1 MACYIS
7 SNQNRFYAALE
18 SGFGTV
24 SAATADNRIPAIKL
38 GIQHETTQGPRRDKT
53 GSRTRG
59 GIPAGARTR
68 TRYQLGT
75 YMTNWGNLETGPA
88 NGPLIQG
95 ALGGAPV
102 FDAGQVVAA
111 VGASN
116 HLVFATPHGLTAG
129 RAVSFGGEIRFVA
142 TAINDTTIE
151 LNAPFSLVPAT
162 GTPLNPTITY
172 GPATTLPSVSIYD
185 YWSPATAV
193 QRILSGSGV
202 DTMKIKVNA
211 DYHEFEFSGEAKDLL
226 DSASFAS
233 GLAGLSDFP
242 TEPSVGG
249 VAYDIIPGHIGQVW
263 IGAAPTQFFSLT
275 EAEITIKNNVDMR
288 KREFGFAGPTC
299 IAAGEREVGIKFRL
313 YEKDD
318 EATIGLYQAAK
329 NRTPISIM
337 VQLGQSAGSLCGI
350 YLPAVVPEV
359 PEFDDRNPR
368 LEWNFSL
375 STAQGTMDDEI
386 QIAFA

>member
-24 SAATADNRIPAIKL
+24 VAATADNRIPAIQL
-38 GIQHETTQGPRRDKT
+38 GVQHETVQGPRRDKT

-75 YMTNWGNLETGPA
+75 YMTNWGNINAEPSY
-88 NGPLIQG
+88 GPLIRG
-95 ALGGAPV
+95 ALGGAPAIDGGKTV
-102 FDAGQVVAA
+102 SSMG
-111 VGASN
+111 SN
-116 HLVFATPHGLTAG
+116 NQLTFGTAHGLTAG
-129 RAVSFGGEIRFVA
+129 QAVSFGGEIRFVA
-142 TAINDTTIE
+142 AVISTTTVE
-151 LNAPFSLVPAT
+151 LNAPFSLVPT
-162 GTPLNPTITY
+162 GGTPLNPTISY
-172 GPATTLPSVSIYD
+172 GPATQLPSVSLYD
-185 YWSPATAV
+185 YWSPSTAV
-193 QRILSGSGV
+193 QRIVAGAGV
-202 DTMKIKVNA
+202 DKMKIKVNA
-211 DYHEFEFSGEAKDLL
+211 DYHEFEFSGEARELL
-226 DSASFAS
+226 DSASFSA

-242 TEPSVGG
+242 VEPAVAGL
-249 VAYDIIPGHIGQVW
+249 AYDIIPGHIGQVW
-263 IGAAPTQFFSLT
+263 IGAGPSQFYTLI
-275 EAEITIKNNVDMR
+275 EAEITINNNVDMR

-318 EATIGLYQAAK
+318 AATIGLYQAAK
-329 NRTPISIM
+329 NRTPIPIM
-337 VQLGQSAGSLCGI
+337 IQLGQSAGQLCGI

-375 STAQGTMDDEI
+375 SSAQGSVDDEI

>member
-24 SAATADNRIPAIKL
+24 VAATADNRIPAIQL
-38 GIQHETTQGPRRDKT
+38 GVQHETVQGPRRDKT

-59 GIPAGARTR
+59 GIPSGARTR
-68 TRYQLGT
+68 TQYQLGT
-75 YMTNWGNLETGPA
+75 YMTNWGNINAEPSY
-88 NGPLIQG
+88 GPLIRG
-95 ALGGAPV
+95 ALGGVPALDGGKTV
-102 FDAGQVVAA
+102 SSMG
-111 VGASN
+111 SN
-116 HLVFATPHGLTAG
+116 NQLTFGTAHGLTAG
-129 RAVSFGGEIRFVA
+129 QAVSFGGEIRFVA
-142 TAINDTTIE
+142 AVINTTTVE
-151 LNAPFSLVPAT
+151 LNAPFSLVPS
-162 GTPLNPTITY
+162 GGSPLNPTITY
-172 GPATTLPSVSIYD
+172 SPATQLPSVSLYD
-185 YWSPATAV
+185 YWSPSTAV
-193 QRILSGSGV
+193 QRIVAGAGV
-202 DTMKIKVNA
+202 DKMKIKVNA
-211 DYHEFEFSGEAKDLL
+211 DYHEFEFSGEARELL
-226 DSASFAS
+226 DSASFSA

-242 TEPSVGG
+242 VEPAVAGL
-249 VAYDIIPGHIGQVW
+249 AYDIIPGHIGQVW
-263 IGAAPTQFFSLT
+263 IGAGPSQFYTLI
-275 EAEITIKNNVDMR
+275 EAEITINNNVDMR

-299 IAAGEREVGIKFRL
+299 IAAGQREVGIKFRL

-329 NRTPISIM
+329 NRTPIPIM
-337 VQLGQSAGSLCGI
+337 IQLGQSAGQLCGV

-375 STAQGTMDDEI
+375 SSAQGSVDDEI

>member
-18 SGFGTV
+18 TSFGAV
-24 SAATADNRIPAIKL
+24 QAATAENRIPAIKL

-53 GSRTRG
+53 GSRTKG
-59 GIPAGARTR
+59 GIPTGARTR

-75 YMTNWGNLETGPA
+75 YMTNWGNITAEPSY
-88 NGPLIQG
+88 GPLVRG
-95 ALGGAPV
+95 ALGAPPVIDPGKTVASVGGSNQITFGA
-102 FDAGQVVAA
+102 A
-111 VGASN
+111 
-116 HLVFATPHGLTAG
+116 HGLTAG
-129 RAVSFGGEIRFVA
+129 QAVSFGGEIRFVA
-142 TAINDTTIE
+142 YVVNGTTVE
-151 LNAPFSLVPAT
+151 LNAPFSLVPT
-162 GTPLNPTITY
+162 GGSPLNPTITY
-172 GPATTLPSVSIYD
+172 SPATLLPSVSIYD

-193 QRILSGSGV
+193 QRIVSGAGV
-202 DTMKIKVNA
+202 DRMKIKVNA
-211 DYHEFEFSGEAKDLL
+211 DYHEFEFSGDARDLI
-226 DSASFAS
+226 DSASFAA
-233 GLAGLSDFP
+233 GLAGLSAFP
-242 TEPSVGG
+242 EEPA
-249 VAYDIIPGHIGQVW
+249 VAGLDYSIIPGHIGQVW
-263 IGAAPTQFFSLT
+263 IGAAPTQFFTLID
-275 EAEITIKNNVDMR
+275 AEIDINNNVDMR
-288 KREFGFAGPTC
+288 KREFGFSGPTC

-318 EATIGLYQAAK
+318 AATVGLYQAAK

-337 VQLGQSAGSLCGI
+337 IQLGQSAGQLCGV

-375 STAQGTMDDEI
+375 SQAQGSIDDEI